1 MQPVIKFN
9 VVPKLPSALSSL
21 KDLAENLW
29 FGWHP
34 EVSSLFHRIDPTLW
48 KNSNNN
54 PVYLLGQIDQKRLEE
69 LAEDAGFLSELK
81 RVHESFQ
88 EYMVAKA
95 ENPLK
100 KQAGRDCLIAYF
112 SMEFGIVECL
122 RTYSGGLGIL
132 AGDHLKSASDLNYP
146 LVGVTL
152 LYQEGYFHQ
161 YLNTDGWQQEEYP
174 ENDFANLPVHL
185 MREESG
191 TPITVKVSFQ
201 GKPVVVQIWRT
212 MVGRIPLYLL
222 DTNTEPNP
230 PDIRYTTAR
239 LYGGDLET
247 RIRQEIVLGIGGVR
261 ALDRLGIKPN
271 TYHMNEG
278 HSAFSALERI
288 RNFQEKEGLSFDAA
302 RELVI
307 ATNVFT
313 THTPVPA
320 GNEVFSPELMERYF
334 ADYIQSLGI
343 AFKVLLAFGR
353 MEPWNDNEPFSM
365 TVLAL
370 RLSAHANAV
379 SHLHSQV
386 SQNMW
391 RSIWPKN
398 PTEDIPIQN
407 ITNGVH
413 IPSLISQDMSSL
425 FNRYLGPK
433 WMEDPDSQKV
443 WSRVNEIPNAEL
455 WHTHERAREHLVA
468 FTRQSLRRQLERR
481 GASRGE
487 IEAAMGALHPE
498 ILTIGFARR
507 FATYKRAAL
516 ILRDKERLLSLL
528 KHPKHP
534 IQIIVAGKA
543 HPQDHKGKELI
554 KEITHFVKRENIINR
569 FVFLEDY
576 GIKLARHFVQ
586 GADLWLNTPRR
597 PLEACGTSGMKAI
610 PNGTLNMS
618 TLDGWWIEGYDP
630 QFGWAIGHGET
641 YEDREL
647 QDDIE
652 SRDIYNLLENEIIP
666 LFYDRGPD
674 NIPKAWVKMM
684 KDAIRHLSP
693 VFNSHR
699 MVQEYTHR
707 FYLGSARRHNELTRN
722 GMSGARALAEWRQK
736 LLTNWDAIRISN
748 IQSGKTIDLPINSDF
763 KIEADVHLAG
773 LDSEDVD
780 VAVYYGPLDLKEQ
793 FTERYLQIMKP
804 GSNDGNGS
812 YHYTGFIPCKQTG
825 KFGFTIRIMPSSQKL
840 ETPYTTGLVV
850 WATGETISRGADN

>member
-1 MQPVIKFN
+1 MKPLVKFN
-9 VVPKLPSALSSL
+9 VVPKLPSVLSPL

-34 EVSSLFHRIDPTLW
+34 EVCALFRRIDPTLW

-54 PVYLLGQIDQKRLEE
+54 PIHLLGWVDQKRLEE
-69 LAEDAGFLSELK
+69 LAEDAGFISELK
-81 RVHESFQ
+81 RIHESFK
-88 EYMVAKA
+88 EYMAASSENVLAKQIKA
-95 ENPLK
+95 
-100 KQAGRDCLIAYF
+100 DCVIAYF
-112 SMEFGIVECL
+112 SMEFGIVQCL

-132 AGDHLKSASDLNYP
+132 AGDHIKSASDLNYP
-146 LVGVTL
+146 LVGITL

-174 ENDFANLPVHL
+174 ENDFANLPVIL
-185 MREESG
+185 MRDENG
-191 TPITVKVSFQ
+191 TPITVEVPFQ
-201 GKPVVVQIWRT
+201 GRPVVIQIWRT

-222 DTNTEPNP
+222 DTNTEANP

-239 LYGGDLET
+239 LYGGDWEM

-261 ALDRLGIKPN
+261 ALDRLGIKPT

-278 HSAFSALERI
+278 HSSFSALERI
-288 RNFQEKEGLSFDAA
+288 RSLQEKEGLSFDAA

-320 GNEVFSPELMERYF
+320 GNDVFSPKLMEQYF
-334 ADYIQSLGI
+334 SDYVQGMGI
-343 AFKVLLAFGR
+343 AFKVLMAFGR
-353 MEPWNDNEPFSM
+353 EEPWDDNEPFSM

-370 RLSAHANAV
+370 RLSAHANGV
-379 SHLHSQV
+379 SDLHSHV

-391 RSIWPKN
+391 KKIWPKN
-398 PTEDIPIQN
+398 PTEDIPIECV
-407 ITNGVH
+407 TNGIH
-413 IPSLISQDMSSL
+413 IPSWISQDMSRL

-433 WMEDPDSQKV
+433 WMEDPDNEKV
-443 WSRVNEIPNAEL
+443 WRRINEIPNAEL

-468 FTRQSLRRQLERR
+468 FTRQSLRKQLERR
-481 GASRGE
+481 GGARTE

-516 ILRDKERLLSLL
+516 MLRDKERLLKLL
-528 KHPKHP
+528 KNPKRP
-534 IQIIVAGKA
+534 IQIVFAGKA

-554 KEITHFVKRENIINR
+554 KEITHFARREKVINR

-576 GIKLARHFVQ
+576 GIRLSRHLVQ
-586 GADLWLNTPRR
+586 GVDIWLNTPRR

-618 TLDGWWIEGYDP
+618 VLDGWWAEGYDP
-630 QFGWAIGHGET
+630 RFGWAIGHGET
-641 YEDREL
+641 YEDKEL

-652 SRDIYNLLENEIIP
+652 SRDIYNLLENEIVP

-674 NIPKAWVKMM
+674 NIPKAWVKIMR
-684 KDAIRHLSP
+684 DAMCNLCP

-707 FYLGSARRHNELTRN
+707 FYLGSARRWNELTRDY
-722 GMSGARALAEWRQK
+722 MAGARVLADWRQK
-736 LLTNWDAIRISN
+736 LLTNWDEIRISN
-748 IQSGKTIDLPINSDF
+748 MRSGESIDLPINSSL
-763 KIEADVHLAG
+763 KIEADIHLAG
-773 LDSEDVD
+773 LDPEDVD
-780 VAVYYGPLDLKEQ
+780 VAVYYGRLNLKEE
-793 FTERYLQIMKP
+793 FIGRAIQIMKP
-804 GSNDGNGS
+804 EGTDGNGN
-812 YHYTGFIPCKQTG
+812 YHYAGFIPCDQTG

-850 WATGETISRGADN
+850 WAEG